1 MALNGAY
8 QAATLK
14 TATKQDAYLNELYDA
29 RQSSALQALKSA
41 YDQNVIDLDAQA
53 AKIPGQYRDA
63 RNKTATQAEVSRAN
77 WNAYASAAGMNS
89 GTAAQGNL
97 AMNSRLMGE
106 LGEINNSE
114 ANAKNDLETQRLKVQ
129 TAYNND
135 IVKAIADGD
144 TERAKE
150 LYAEAVRVDESLVAT
165 AKAQADE
172 NYRAWDSGQAMEK
185 QSYDKQLQNAETMA
199 DYGDFSGYAALGY
212 SEAQIARMYKIW
224 AAANPKL
231 AYALS
236 VGSYSG
242 GGKASSAAAKAE
254 EEKPAATAL
263 TQKTWGNAVK
273 NNKVTTPVGTTQKN
287 WGAKE

>member
-14 TATKQDAYLNELYDA
+14 TATKQDAYVNELYDA
-29 RQSSALQALKSA
+29 KQASALQALKSV

-53 AKIPGQYRDA
+53 EKIPGQYQAA

-89 GTAAQGNL
+89 GTGAQENL
-97 AMNSRLMGE
+97 AMNNRLMGD
-106 LGEINNSE
+106 LGAINEAE
-114 ANAKNDLETQRLKVQ
+114 ANAKNDLETQRLKVK

-135 IVKAIADGD
+135 IVQAIADGD

-150 LYAEAVRVDESLVAT
+150 LYAEAVRVDQSLVAT

-185 QSYDKQLQNAETMA
+185 ASYDKQLQNAETMGE
-199 DYGDFSGYAALGY
+199 YGDFSGYAALGY
-212 SEAQIARMYKIW
+212 SAAQIAQMYKVW

-236 VGSYSG
+236 AGSYSYG
-242 GGKASSAAAKAE
+242 GGGSGKSSSASTV
-254 EEKPAATAL
+254 AATPAKND
-263 TQKTWGNAVK
+263 TTSKTWGGVTK
-273 NNKVTTPVGTTQKN
+273 NKTVSVSATR
-287 WGAKE
+287 AI